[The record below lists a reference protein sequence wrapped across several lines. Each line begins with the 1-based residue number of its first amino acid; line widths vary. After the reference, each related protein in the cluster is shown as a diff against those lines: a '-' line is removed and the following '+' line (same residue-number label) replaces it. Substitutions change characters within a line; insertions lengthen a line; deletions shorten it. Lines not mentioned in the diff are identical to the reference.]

1 LRRKLATILVA
12 DIAGYSRLM
21 GEDEART
28 FAEFKRLLKNAVR
41 PAIRRRKGR
50 IIKMLGDG
58 FLVAFDSPVN
68 AVNCGLAIQSAS
80 ARRRQVLPDD
90 QQIHFRI
97 GINLGDIIVEPD
109 GDVAGDA
116 VNIAAR
122 LQAIADPD
130 GLLLSDSVYQHV
142 KGKIEIGF
150 EDLGPQSLKNIAEPV
165 RVYRTRPALGAP
177 AEKRASLGFER
188 PVIAVLPFANFSGEV
203 SQQYF
208 SDGMTEDLITELSRF
223 RMVSVIARNS
233 SFVYRDKPADVRQVG
248 HDLNAQFV
256 VEGSVRQLDQSVRI
270 TVQLVHAETRR
281 HIWAERY
288 DAQIDSLFSVQ
299 DDVTKRIVA
308 TLVPRIES
316 EELEKSRR
324 HPTGHMRA
332 YDCYLRGM
340 AEYHAARDG
349 AGIGRARRHFEDAI
363 RMDADFA
370 RAYVQLAR
378 IENVMTTYAAAGTP
392 LGPLRLRAWELTL
405 RAASLDDSDP
415 TTHLSLAWG
424 HLYRKEFEAAQRH
437 LDIATQLNPND
448 AELAVDRG
456 TTLMCL
462 GDPDTAI
469 ELINA
474 GIRLNPFH
482 SDSCLADLA
491 EAYYVAR
498 RYDDAIKIAEQ
509 IADPWPRFAGWRAA
523 AYAMAGRQA
532 DAEQAGDAFQ
542 KKVREIWA
550 GAPNAGPADYIA
562 WLLSW
567 SPFRRQEDTDHL
579 VNGLERAGLRK
590 HSREG

>member
-28 FAEFKRLLKNAVR
+28 FAEFKRLLKNAIK

-58 FLVAFDSPVN
+58 FLAEFDSPVN
-68 AVNCGLAIQSAS
+68 AVNCALAIQSAS
-80 ARRRQVLPDD
+80 GRRSKAVPAD

-97 GINLGDIIVEPD
+97 GINLGDIIVEN
-109 GDVAGDA
+109 GDIAGDA

-122 LQAIADPD
+122 LQALADP
-130 GLLLSDSVYQHV
+130 GSILVSDSVFQHV
-142 KGKIEIGF
+142 KGKVEAGL
-150 EDLGPQSLKNIAEPV
+150 EDMGPQSLKNIAQAV
-165 RVYRTRPALGAP
+165 RAYRTRPNVDISVARRALQ
-177 AEKRASLGFER
+177 EFER
-188 PVIAVLPFANFSGEV
+188 PVIAVLPFSNFSGEA

-208 SDGMTEDLITELSRF
+208 TDGMTEDLITELSRF

-233 SFVYRDKPADVRQVG
+233 SFVYRDKAADVRRVG
-248 HDLNAQFV
+248 QDLNAQFV
-256 VEGSVRQLDQSVRI
+256 VEGSVRQLDQSMRI

-281 HIWAERY
+281 HIWAEHY
-288 DAQIDSLFSVQ
+288 DAQMDNLFSVQ
-299 DDVTKRIVA
+299 DDVTRRIVA
-308 TLVPRIES
+308 TLIPRIES
-316 EELEKSRR
+316 DELEKSRR

-349 AGIGRARRHFEDAI
+349 AGIERARRHFEEAI
-363 RMDADFA
+363 RMDPDFA

-392 LGPLRLRAWELTL
+392 LGPLRQRAWELTL

-415 TTHLSLAWG
+415 ATHLSLAWG
-424 HLYRKEFEAAQRH
+424 HLYRSEFEAAQRH

-462 GDPDTAI
+462 GDPNSAI
-469 ELINA
+469 ELIKA

-482 SDSCLADLA
+482 TDSCLADLA

-498 RYDDAIKIAEQ
+498 RYDEAIKIAEQ

-523 AYAMAGRQA
+523 AYAMAGRQVEA
-532 DAEQAGDAFQ
+532 KQHVEAFER
-542 KKVREIWA
+542 KVREIWA
-550 GAPNAGPADYIA
+550 GDPNAGPAEYIS

-567 SPFRRQEDTDHL
+567 SPFRRQEDIDHL
-579 VNGLERAGLRK
+579 VTGLERAGLTRD
-590 HSREG
+590 SREG